1 MVEDQEALMELYD
14 QSRSLK
20 QAIGDIETT
29 ITAWLP
35 RLQAEANA
43 KRIITF
49 LQDRY
54 SAQRELIYE
63 LGTVAREIEELER
76 HGVTRNVRPGVRDD
90 IDRENPL
97 GWLELVEPS
106 QVGPSP
112 DHLDW
117 FREELAENP
126 PGLDEPDAT
135 QQLAEEEREPS
146 PDDLLGWLPGRGR
159 FS

>member
-1 MVEDQEALMELYD
+1 MAEDQEALMELYD

-76 HGVTRNVRPGVRDD
+76 HGATHTARSVGRDD
-90 IDRENPL
+90 IDRDNPL
-97 GWLELVEPS
+97 GWLKLVEPS
-106 QVGPSP
+106 QDGSFQ

-126 PGLDEPDAT
+126 PGLDEPD
-135 QQLAEEEREPS
+135 LAEPLTEVERGPS
-146 PDDLLGWLPGRGR
+146 PDDLLTWLPGRGR